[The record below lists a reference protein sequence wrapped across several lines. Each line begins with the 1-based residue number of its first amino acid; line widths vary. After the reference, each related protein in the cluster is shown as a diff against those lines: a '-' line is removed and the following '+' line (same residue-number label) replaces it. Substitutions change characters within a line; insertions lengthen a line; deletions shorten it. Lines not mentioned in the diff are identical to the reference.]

1 MVRSIIYGGLY
12 WVPVFSETTMAFFL
26 QHTLHVLAKGAA
38 SCNGLVGGIEEIGN
52 WSRAMQ
58 LFTSLACSQGYLRV

>member
-1 MVRSIIYGGLY
+1 MVRSIIHGGLY
-12 WVPVFSETTMAFFL
+12 WVPVFSETTMAFLL
-26 QHTLHVLAKGAA
+26 QYTLHVLAKGAA

-52 WSRAMQ
+52 WQ